1 MINSTLPGS
10 NSSAHTIT
18 LGSAPARTSGSVI
31 LASISGVN
39 LAPAQQQ
46 LQQNQQQH
54 QMLPLQKSHRFGT
67 SAASQ
72 NKLPTS
78 SSPLRSTGF
87 TADDW
92 HC

>member
-10 NSSAHTIT
+10 NSSVRTIT

-46 LQQNQQQH
+46 LQRNQQQH

-67 SAASQ
+67 AAASQ
-72 NKLPTS
+72 NKLLTS
-78 SSPLRSTGF
+78 SSPLRST
-87 TADDW
+87 
-92 HC
+92 

>member
-10 NSSAHTIT
+10 NSSACTIT
-18 LGSAPARTSGSVI
+18 LGSTPARTSGSVM

-39 LAPAQQQ
+39 SATAQQQ

-54 QMLPLQKSHRFGT
+54 QMLSLQKSHRFGT
-67 SAASQ
+67 AAASQ
-72 NKLPTS
+72 NKLSTS
-78 SSPLRSTGF
+78 CSPFRSTGF